1 MSYQINSEDDL
12 PVVAVD
18 LLQDFGNQKVILFE
32 GEMGVGK
39 TTLI

>member
-18 LLQDFGNQKVILFE
+18 LLQDFGNQKATVFE
-32 GEMGVGK
+32 NNVSK
-39 TTLI
+39 KK